1 MKSDKSRNIQNR
13 FTKYLVI
20 AVERRRIK
28 YLQKLQQRANNEVG
42 FPDNVKDEPRIDF
55 EELHNRFI
63 VERTEYAAEHWEKM
77 QEFLQLID
85 ETKLVNAITKL
96 KEKERILLFGRIM
109 GELTFDELGKKI
121 GVTSKQAQQAFF
133 YVLRKLRKEL
143 KK

>member
-1 MKSDKSRNIQNR
+1 MKSDKSSNIQNR

-20 AVERRRIK
+20 AVERRRMK
-28 YLQKLQQRANNEVG
+28 YLQKLQQRASNEVPY
-42 FPDNVKDEPRIDF
+42 PDNVQDEPRINF

-63 VERTEYAAEHWEKM
+63 AERTEYAAEHWEKM
-77 QEFLQLID
+77 QELLQLID
-85 ETKLVNAITKL
+85 ETKLVTAITKL

-109 GELTFDELGKKI
+109 GELTFEELGKKI